1 MKAISDKT
9 KIKNEPELKI
19 TTLAVRFALATILI
33 PAFSVSAQ
41 ETTQAQSTTTASQK
55 PSAKYTSTLPQVT
68 VTPES
73 DNSTTTGSTT
83 TITSEQLEKNGVTDM
98 AGVIKYQP
106 LISAPSALSGA
117 ANLWDGTG
125 TSGYNIR
132 GVEGNRIG
140 LDVDGIDLPSATPLP
155 ASQKA
160 NGYGIGRDYIDPEV
174 FRQVD
179 ISSGTSSPG
188 TSGATGL
195 GGRVSFITK
204 SPEDFLRD
212 GKDTYLNYKLGYT
225 SVDRAWNNVI
235 TGAKKFGDWQAL
247 VLYSR
252 RDGHASKANT
262 DLAINKDDWHS
273 DALLT
278 KLVYNGFS
286 HHRIGLTLDM
296 YQRKD
301 DRYLDGKTFTAYP
314 TGADQT
320 NKTRRY
326 RLALED
332 EFTAGAENYAL
343 FDTLKLYASYQ
354 DAKKEDYT
362 IAANSSNAYTR
373 YIDTYLSTKTASLG
387 FDASKLAG
395 KNHFYY
401 GVSLS
406 YLQEERPWTESR
418 VVNATGAMT
427 AGYPYT
433 KDYMAAT
440 DTTKL
445 VAYVRDEI
453 QLTDRATLTPG
464 IRGEYWH
471 AHPTDKAHYLA
482 FVPTASAAIKN
493 DNTGFIAPS
502 LNFSYA
508 LTPTYN
514 AYIQYTRG
522 ARIPTAGEKTGTYD
536 SSTYSASTGYAYAIM
551 GNPNLKK
558 ETSNAFEVGTKGE
571 IARGVTLNTAA
582 FYTKYKN
589 FIEYVND
596 PAVAAANGLLLGYRL
611 DNLSNVDIW
620 GAEVSTRFTLGEFA
634 SALQGYSVSWALG
647 STHGRSKDSTGKS
660 GGLNS
665 VTPAKTSLSLGYD
678 APSGFFGGALTATY
692 VKAKQANNDDV
703 SATQSTSYFAVPS
716 YTVLDLATYWNVTK
730 NVTINAGIFNLT
742 DKKYWDYA
750 TSRALTPTQTPLIER
765 SAQPGRNFAINAN
778 ITF

>member
-1 MKAISDKT
+1 MKAAYDTK
-9 KIKNEPELKI
+9 KIKREPELKI
-19 TTLAVRFALATILI
+19 TALAVRFALATILI
-33 PAFSVSAQ
+33 PAFSASAQ
-41 ETTQAQSTTTASQK
+41 ETSTTQTTTAQK

-73 DNSTTTGSTT
+73 DNSTTLGSTT
-83 TITSEQLEKNGVTDM
+83 TITSEQLEKNGVNDM
-98 AGVIKYQP
+98 AGIIKYQP

-117 ANLWDGTG
+117 ANVWDGTG

-132 GVEGNRIG
+132 GIEGNRIG

-160 NGYGIGRDYIDPEV
+160 SGIGIGRDYIDPEV

-179 ISSGTSSPG
+179 ISSGTTSPG

-204 SPEDFLRD
+204 SPEDFLTD

-225 SVDRAWNNVI
+225 SADRAWNNVI

-252 RDGHASKANT
+252 RDGHAAKANT

-278 KLVYNGFS
+278 KLVYDGFT

-301 DRYLDGKTFTAYP
+301 SRYLDGATFSAYP
-314 TGADQT
+314 AGADQT

-343 FDTLKLYASYQ
+343 FDTLKTYISYQ

-362 IAANSSNAYTR
+362 VAFNSSRSYKR
-373 YIDTYLSTKTASLG
+373 YIDTYLSTKNARVG

-395 KNHFYY
+395 NHHVFY
-401 GVSLS
+401 GASLT
-406 YLQEERPWTESR
+406 YLQEERPWTENR
-418 VVNATGAMT
+418 YVTATGQMT

-433 KDYMAAT
+433 KDYMAST
-440 DTTKL
+440 DTTKF

-453 QLTDRATLTPG
+453 KLTDRAILTPG
-464 IRGEYWH
+464 IRGEFWH
-471 AHPTDKAHYLA
+471 ARPTDKAHYLA
-482 FVPTASAAIKN
+482 FVPSASAEVKN

-522 ARIPTAGEKTGTYD
+522 ARIPTAGEKTSTYD
-536 SSTYSASTGYAYAIM
+536 SSTYSASTGFSYAII

-558 ETSNAFEVGTKGE
+558 ETSNALEIGTKGE

-589 FIEYVND
+589 FIEYVSD
-596 PAVAAANGLLLGYRL
+596 PAAAAAYGLSYGAYRL
-611 DNLSNVDIW
+611 ENLAQADIW
-620 GAEVSTRFTLGEFA
+620 GGEISTRFTLGEFA
-634 SALQGYSVSWALG
+634 SALQGYSVSWAVG
-647 STHGRSKDSTGKS
+647 SSHGKS
-660 GGLNS
+660 KSNEGKKGSLNS

-678 APSGFFGGALTATY
+678 APSGAFGGALTATY
-692 VKAKQANNDDV
+692 VKAKQANTDDV
-703 SATQSTSYFAVPS
+703 SATQSTSYFAVPA

-750 TSRALTPTQTPLIER
+750 TSRALTPTQTTLIER